1 MKARIEQE
9 KAEAAEVVES
19 RFSAFSASSCLEP
32 PRRLARW
39 GPGGHDGRYS
49 PRSTTSSL
57 ARLRLI
63 AMVLLGLG
71 LTSCCTTKDP
81 LDPPATANPVDLSR
95 YAGRWFEIARL
106 PMPFQKAGEAA
117 LAEYGSNPDGT
128 LSVHN
133 IAIRP
138 DGSQHDIR
146 GYAKVLNPPE
156 NTKLAVRFRTW
167 FGPLIPVPKAGNYWV
182 LHVDDR
188 YQEAIVGTP
197 NRKYLWLLAR
207 TATIPGPRY
216 AALVATAEA
225 LGFDMSRLIQTS
237 PRSATQSYPIP

>member
-1 MKARIEQE
+1 MNTSILSKI
-9 KAEAAEVVES
+9 
-19 RFSAFSASSCLEP
+19 
-32 PRRLARW
+32 RW
-39 GPGGHDGRYS
+39 PH
-49 PRSTTSSL
+49 T
-57 ARLRLI
+57 AVFLI
-63 AMVLLGLG
+63 GFG
-71 LTSCCTTKDP
+71 LTSGCATKAP
-81 LDPPATANPVDLSR
+81 LASPATARTVDLSR

-106 PMPFQKAGEAA
+106 PMPFQKADEAA
-117 LAEYGSNPDGT
+117 MAEYGSNPDGT

-156 NTKLAVRFRTW
+156 NTKLAVRFSTW
-167 FGPLIPVPKAGNYWV
+167 FGFLIPMPKEGNYWV

-207 TATIPGPRY
+207 TPTISKPSY
-216 AALVATAEA
+216 AGLVAKAEA
-225 LGFDMSRLIQTS
+225 LGFDVSRLIRTS
-237 PRSATQSYPIP
+237 PQSAAEFPTQP

>member
-1 MKARIEQE
+1 MLRGIA
-9 KAEAAEVVES
+9 VV
-19 RFSAFSASSCLEP
+19 L
-32 PRRLARW
+32 
-39 GPGGHDGRYS
+39 
-49 PRSTTSSL
+49 
-57 ARLRLI
+57 
-63 AMVLLGLG
+63 VGLG
-71 LTSCCTTKDP
+71 LTACCTTKPP
-81 LDPPATANPVDLSR
+81 LAPPATAKTVDLSR

-117 LAEYGSNPDGT
+117 LAEYGRNPDGT

-146 GYAKVLNPPE
+146 GQAKVLNPPE
-156 NTKLAVRFRTW
+156 NTKLAVRFHTW

-188 YQEAIVGTP
+188 YEEAIVGTP

-207 TATIPGPRY
+207 TATISRPSY
-216 AALVATAEA
+216 DALVAKAEA
-225 LGFDMSRLIQTS
+225 LGFDVSRMIRTS
-237 PRSATQSYPIP
+237 PQSTVESQTLP

>member
-1 MKARIEQE
+1 MKESIQQEQAERAEGLE
-9 KAEAAEVVES
+9 KQ
-19 RFSAFSASSCLEP
+19 FSAFSTSSCSEVP
-32 PRRLARW
+32 HRLARW
-39 GPGGHDGRYS
+39 GTGGHDGRYS
-49 PRSTTSSL
+49 PRCTTPSL
-57 ARLRLI
+57 AMLRRI
-63 AMVLLGLG
+63 AIVLMGLG
-71 LTSCCTTKDP
+71 LTSCCTTKEP
-81 LDPPATANPVDLSR
+81 LAPPATAETVDLNR

-117 LAEYGSNPDGT
+117 MAEYGSNPDNT
-128 LSVHN
+128 LSVRN

-167 FGPLIPVPKAGNYWV
+167 FGPLIPVPKEGNYWV
-182 LHVDDR
+182 LHVDDH

-207 TATIPGPRY
+207 TATIPGQRY
-216 AALVATAEA
+216 AALVAKAEA
-225 LGFDMSRLIQTS
+225 LGFDVSRLIKAP
-237 PRSATQSYPIP
+237 PR